1 MSCRGEVKSF
11 NAKAGWGFIS
21 YNGTDVFLHVK
32 DCGPTFRPKQGAE
45 VSFDTADND
54 KQPGQKV
61 ARNVRALSV
70 GNCEGVV
77 KSFVDKKGYGFIQHE
92 DHDVFLHINDCVDG
106 RPAPGDQVNFDVEE
120 SEKTPGQ
127 MIAKRVTGCSK
138 MLDPDDGKGKG
149 KGKDEVPHQGG
160 KGDKGGKQAYGGG
173 CKGGADYR
181 PAPGWGGPPA
191 PAAVPRFCEFTGRPL
206 DVPRFCQ
213 YTGRPLYDSPPMDYG
228 KGGYGAAPPMD
239 YGYAKG
245 GYGAPAPYGYDKGGY
260 GKGAGKPGGMDKG
273 FKGGKGKY

>member
-21 YNGTDVFLHVK
+21 WNGVDVFLHVK

-45 VSFDTADND
+45 VSFDTAEND

-61 ARNVRALSV
+61 AKNVKALRV
-70 GNCEGVV
+70 GACEGVV
-77 KSFVDKKGYGFIQHE
+77 KSFVDKSGYGFIQHE
-92 DHDVFLHINDCVDG
+92 DQDVFLHINDCVDG

-149 KGKDEVPHQGG
+149 KGKDEGKGG
-160 KGDKGGKQAYGGG
+160 KGGKGGYDHG
-173 CKGGADYR
+173 CKGGSGYG
-181 PAPGWGGPPA
+181 PAPVYDAPP
-191 PAAVPRFCEFTGRPL
+191 PRFDPYTGQPL
-206 DVPRFCQ
+206 PQGARFCQ
-213 YTGRPLYDSPPMDYG
+213 YTGRPLTDAYGPPMGYE
-228 KGGYGAAPPMD
+228 KGGYGGPPPMG
-239 YGYAKG
+239 YGYDKG
-245 GYGAPAPYGYDKGGY
+245 GYGAPPPYGYDKGYDKGGY
-260 GKGAGKPGGMDKG
+260 GKGGGKGGYTERVG
-273 FKGGKGKY
+273 GSKGGKGKY

>member
-21 YNGTDVFLHVK
+21 YNGVDVFLHVK

-45 VSFDTADND
+45 VAFDTADND

-61 ARNVRALSV
+61 AKNVRALSV
-70 GNCEGVV
+70 GACEGVV

-92 DHDVFLHINDCVDG
+92 DQDVFLHINDCVDG

-149 KGKDEVPHQGG
+149 KGKDEGSKGG
-160 KGDKGGKQAYGGG
+160 KGDKGGKRGFDDGF
-173 CKGGADYR
+173 KGGPGHG

-191 PAAVPRFCEFTGRPL
+191 PAPMFCEFTGRPL
-206 DVPRFCQ
+206 NVPRFCQ
-213 YTGRPLYDSPPMDYG
+213 FTGQPLYDSPPMDYG
-228 KGGYGAAPPMD
+228 KGGYGAAPPM
-239 YGYAKG
+239 G
-245 GYGAPAPYGYDKGGY
+245 YGYDKGGY
-260 GKGAGKPGGMDKG
+260 GDPYGKGAYGKGGGKGGGMDKG